1 MDRRSFIKLTAV
13 SGTTAAVAACSG
25 GAENTLVRFVPAE
38 DIIPGQATWKPSV
51 CPMCASGCGLTVRV
65 MDADHDVVRDG
76 QAGVVRIY
84 AAKKLEGAAEHPVNH
99 GGLCTRGQ
107 AAIQAT
113 YHPDRITQPLKRSG
127 NRGEAKYQAVSWDE
141 ALTELIGRLDMLASS
156 GNQRAL
162 TFLGRRR
169 AGHRGLVV
177 EQFLAKFGA
186 PPPITWE
193 LFDDD
198 VLRRANGLSFG
209 RAQMPTF
216 DLANARFVISFG
228 ADFLGT
234 WNSPVSQSHAYGEM
248 RQGRR
253 GVRGAFVQVEARMS
267 QTGANA
273 DQWVPVRP
281 GTDAVLALGLAHALM
296 AAKAAAPGDAGRAG
310 TLIDGWG
317 AGLPDY
323 TPEAVEKQT
332 GVTAARITRLA
343 AEMADMRPAVAMIGG
358 PALAHT
364 NGLFAALAVNAL
376 NALLGAV
383 EQPGGVSFTPQWNVA
398 AAAKA
403 AAPAAKA
410 AAPAA
415 QAPAATGASAGSLQQ
430 MASAVLAGDAAAPQV
445 LMLDGANPVFDA
457 PTAWRVREALE
468 KVPYIVS
475 VGSFLDETSSFA
487 DLILPDHSF
496 LESWVESVPES
507 GSLVAV
513 ASAAPPTMVPLHQT
527 RATADV
533 LLDVS
538 RRLATPLDLP
548 WESMEALLG
557 ATFAAFPPAAEGGDP
572 WQEAQEKGG
581 WWGTLAATQVA
592 SVPGIEPG
600 APAAPTT
607 FAEPQF
613 DGDASKLPFH
623 FLPYASTTFY
633 DGSAAHLPWLQE
645 MPDPLTSAMW
655 SSWVEINPQT
665 AAKLGIGEGDL
676 VDLTSAH
683 GTLRSSA
690 VITPGIAPDVVGM
703 PMGQGHTQFTRY
715 ATGRGENPAA
725 LLAPLTVDATG
736 SVAWA
741 ATRVSLARAGDP
753 DGRLVLF
760 AGGKFEE
767 GHEGEEHR

>member
-13 SGTTAAVAACSG
+13 SGTTAALTSCGG
-25 GAENTLVRFVPAE
+25 GAENTLVRFVPDE
-38 DIIPGQATWKPSV
+38 DIIPGQATWKPGV

-65 MDADHDVVRDG
+65 MDADHDVVRNG

-84 AAKKLEGAAEHPVNH
+84 AAKKLEGSADHPVNH

-127 NRGEAKYQAVSWDE
+127 NRGEAKYQAVSWDD
-141 ALTELIGRLDMLASS
+141 AIAELVGRLDMLAGA

-162 TFLGRRR
+162 ALMGRR
-169 AGHRGLVV
+169 ASGHRALVQQ
-177 EQFLAKFGA
+177 QFLAKFGA
-186 PPPITWE
+186 PPPLSWE
-193 LFDDD
+193 LLDDD
-198 VLRRANGLSFG
+198 VVRRANAMSFG
-209 RAQMPTF
+209 RAQLPTF

-248 RQGRR
+248 RQGRL
-253 GVRGAFVQVEARMS
+253 GIRGAFVQVEARMS

-296 AAKAAAPGDAGRAG
+296 ASKVRTPGDAGRAG
-310 TLIDGWG
+310 ALIDGWG

-332 GVTAARITRLA
+332 GVAAAKIQRLA
-343 AEMADMRPAVAMIGG
+343 SEMTEMRPAVAMIGG

-376 NALLGAV
+376 NALLGSV
-383 EQPGGVSFTPQWNVA
+383 DQPGGVSFTPQWNVA

-403 AAPAAKA
+403 TGPAAASSPAVPASLERLA
-410 AAPAA
+410 A
-415 QAPAATGASAGSLQQ
+415 SI
-430 MASAVLAGDAAAPQV
+430 LAGDPAAPQV
-445 LMLDGANPVFDA
+445 LMLDGANPVFTA
-457 PTAWRVREALE
+457 PAAWRVREALE

-475 VGSFLDETSSFA
+475 FGSFLDETSGLA

-496 LESWVESVPES
+496 LEFWAESVPES

-513 ASAAPPTMVPLHQT
+513 ASVAPPAMAPLHQT

-538 RRLATPLDLP
+538 RRLQTPLELP

-557 ATFAAFPPAAEGGDP
+557 ATFAALPPAAEGGDA
-572 WQEAQEKGG
+572 WSEAQEKGG
-581 WWGTLAATQVA
+581 WWGTLPPALVATPPAAA
-592 SVPGIEPG
+592 AGSP
-600 APAAPTT
+600 APAT
-607 FAEPQF
+607 FVEPQF
-613 DGDASKLPFH
+613 DGDPAKFPYH

-633 DGSAAHLPWLQE
+633 DGSTAHLPWLQE

-655 SSWVEINPQT
+655 SSWVEINPTT
-665 AAKLGIGEGDL
+665 AGEAGHPGRRPGGRDLGARHAAFLGRAD
-676 VDLTSAH
+676 A
-683 GTLRSSA
+683 
-690 VITPGIAPDVVGM
+690 
-703 PMGQGHTQFTRY
+703 GHRARHRGHADGAGSHTVHALCDRT
-715 ATGRGENPAA
+715 RGEPRGAA
-725 LLAPLTVDATG
+725 RAADRAVHGRRGLGGDARDG
-736 SVAWA
+736 GARRRSRRPSGALC
-741 ATRVSLARAGDP
+741 RRLARTWPRA
-753 DGRLVLF
+753 R
-760 AGGKFEE
+760 
-767 GHEGEEHR
+767 